1 QFSHRGCTS
10 FVSFTAPEK
19 VHPLSISNLNLHR
32 RSYATYRSQESR
44 LRAATAV
51 SVRWRRPMQRPGGRS
66 EGVSLSSIQ
75 DSGAHGFSRAQFSV
89 RLDAA
94 SGLSNGCSFSLLLSG
109 LEPGT
114 TESGGLQ

>member
-1 QFSHRGCTS
+1 
-10 FVSFTAPEK
+10 
-19 VHPLSISNLNLHR
+19 
-32 RSYATYRSQESR
+32 
-44 LRAATAV
+44 
-51 SVRWRRPMQRPGGRS
+51 MQRPGGRA

-75 DSGAHGFSRAQFSV
+75 DLGAHGFSRAQFSV